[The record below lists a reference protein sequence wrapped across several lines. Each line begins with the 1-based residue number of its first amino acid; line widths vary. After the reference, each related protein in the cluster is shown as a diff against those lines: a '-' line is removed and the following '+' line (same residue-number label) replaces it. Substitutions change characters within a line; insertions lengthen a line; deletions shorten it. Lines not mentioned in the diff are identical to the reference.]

1 MNAEDGQTAVV
12 SWTDA
17 EDDVRRSYTLPMRRA
32 LLWRQAT
39 GGESHVEAAEHAGVT
54 DRQVRRWLQRLDFKR
69 DWDDPASW
77 LKREVRSSRGS
88 LEYKA
93 LLAAHLL
100 LDDAQTPATV
110 RADVIG
116 KALTDAR
123 QERARETAPAS
134 AGLSAYLAELGR
146 ESAAILKEER
156 DLLDGGG

>member
-1 MNAEDGQTAVV
+1 MSDLELTEYDG
-12 SWTDA
+12 
-17 EDDVRRSYTLPMRRA
+17 DVGRSFNLGQRRA
-32 LLWRQAT
+32 LYWRMTT
-39 GGESHVEAAEHAGVT
+39 GGENRSEAAEVAGV
-54 DRQVRRWLQRLDFKR
+54 DERQIYRWLNQPAFRQA
-69 DWDDPASW
+69 WDDPESW
-77 LKREVRSSRGS
+77 ARTEVRRQRNG

-93 LLAAHLL
+93 LLAAHVL

-156 DLLDGGG
+156 EALNGGSG